1 MHNSFNNQQI
11 KDLAIEHKFTRRAS
25 KLSAEKF
32 LELLMFS
39 NLENRPASLNDFSA
53 YLSDEYDLQISKQAI
68 DYRFNQE
75 AVDFLKSVLE
85 LQMKNTVELSKLS
98 TVDLP
103 FKSIR
108 IKDSTRWNLPDNC
121 VTKYQGHG
129 GCRANS
135 KSMIS
140 VQYDYDLLNGD
151 TFDLAMTNGRRNDMA
166 DSRQVTDNISANELL
181 LRDLGYVSTTYLK
194 NIIAKQAYF
203 LNRLP
208 PQLGVYSPK
217 DQSAISFK
225 EINQQFKKHQNDHME
240 LDVLLGSEHMLNA
253 RLVIFK
259 APKRVY
265 DQRIAKA
272 RKAAKKKG
280 HDLSKE
286 YKARAAY
293 SSFITNADS
302 DKIDA
307 QTVQQLYKIRWQIEL
322 KFKVW
327 KSLININDI
336 VKMKV
341 ERFEAQLLAKF
352 IWLLIN
358 WKAFLLVNHWMYHQN
373 HKKLCSIW
381 KFFKQI
387 KRKPLVLRNILI
399 KLRKKTIKKWLT
411 KLFKKA
417 HKNLSIEERKGKLP
431 LYQILNRF
439 FQLA

>member
-1 MHNSFNNQQI
+1 
-11 KDLAIEHKFTRRAS
+11 
-25 KLSAEKF
+25 
-32 LELLMFS
+32 
-39 NLENRPASLNDFSA
+39 
-53 YLSDEYDLQISKQAI
+53 
-68 DYRFNQE
+68 
-75 AVDFLKSVLE
+75 
-85 LQMKNTVELSKLS
+85 MKNTINLSELS

-108 IKDSTRWNLPDNC
+108 VKDSTRWNLPDNC
-121 VTKYQGHG
+121 AIKYQGHG

-135 KSMIS
+135 NSMIS

-151 TFDLAMTNGRRNDMA
+151 TFDWEMTSGRRNDLA
-166 DSRQVTDNISANELL
+166 DSKQITDNISANELL
-181 LRDLGYVSTTYLK
+181 IRDLGYVSTTYLR
-194 NIIAKQAYF
+194 NIIAKEAFF

-217 DQSAISFK
+217 NQSKISFK
-225 EINQQFKKHQNDHME
+225 DIDQQFKKHQSDHLE
-240 LDVLLGSEHMLNA
+240 LDVLLGSEHMLAA
-253 RLVIFK
+253 RLIIFK
-259 APKRVY
+259 VPKSVY

-272 RKAAKKKG
+272 RKEAQKKG
-280 HDLSKE
+280 HGLSKE

-302 DKIDA
+302 DRIDA

-327 KSLININDI
+327 KSLINIDDI

-341 ERFEAQLLAKF
+341 KRFEAQLLAKF

-358 WKAFLLVNHWMYHQN
+358 WKVFLLVNHWMYQ
-373 HKKLCSIW
+373 KDYQKLCSIW

-387 KRKPLVLRNILI
+387 KTKPLVLRDI
-399 KLRKKTIKKWLT
+399 LRKLKKKKIEKWLT

-417 HKNLSIEERKGKLP
+417 DKNLVLEKRKGKVP
-431 LYQILNRF
+431 LIQIINSFL
-439 FQLA
+439 QLA